1 MSAKT
6 IGFIGGGRIT
16 RVFLGGW
23 RKAAAMPAKV
33 VVSDIDAQA
42 LARIKE
48 SVGEGAIIC
57 NDNAAAMGQD
67 VVFLA
72 LHPPAIPDALA
83 GLQGS
88 IRPTSILVSL
98 APKLTMVRLSDLLG
112 GFDRLVRVI
121 PNAPS
126 IVGAGFNPVAFS
138 SSLTPADRGLVTDLL
153 SPLGEVYET
162 KEENLE
168 AFAVLTGMGPTYFW
182 PLLYELVALGESF
195 GLTSTE
201 ATAGT
206 RQMLAGTVAT
216 MFDSGLD
223 AKAVQDLIPVKPLAD
238 VEQMILEAYRTKLKA
253 VFEKIRP

>member
-23 RKAAAMPAKV
+23 RKAGTMPAKV

-48 SVGEGAIIC
+48 SFGAVEIVC
-57 NDNAAAMGQD
+57 DDNAAAMGQD
-67 VVFLA
+67 VVLLA

-88 IRPTSILVSL
+88 MRPTSILVSL

-138 SSLTPADRGLVTDLL
+138 SRLTSADRVLVKDLL

-162 KEENLE
+162 AEEKLE

-238 VEQMILEAYRTKLKA
+238 MEQMILDAYRTNLKA

>member
-1 MSAKT
+1 MTAKT

-23 RKAAAMPAKV
+23 RKAETMPAKV

-48 SVGEGAIIC
+48 SFGAVEIAC
-57 NDNAAAMGQD
+57 DDNAAAMGQD
-67 VVFLA
+67 VVLLA
-72 LHPPAIPDALA
+72 LHPPAIPDAL
-83 GLQGS
+83 GKLQGCV
-88 IRPTSILVSL
+88 RPASILVSL
-98 APKLTMVRLSDLLG
+98 APKLTLAKLSGLLG

-138 SSLTPADRGLVTDLL
+138 SRLTSADRVLVKDLL

-162 KEENLE
+162 AEEKLE

-195 GLTSTE
+195 GLTPTE
-201 ATAGT
+201 ASAGM

-238 VEQMILEAYRTKLKA
+238 MEQMILDAYRTKLKA
-253 VFEKIRP
+253 VFEKIKP

>member
-23 RKAAAMPAKV
+23 RKAGTMPAKV
-33 VVSDIDAQA
+33 VVGDIDAQA

-48 SVGEGAIIC
+48 SFGTVETVC
-57 NDNAAAMGQD
+57 DDNAAAMGQD

-72 LHPPAIPDALA
+72 LHPPAIADALA
-83 GLQGS
+83 KLQVS
-88 IRPTSILVSL
+88 IRPTATLVSL
-98 APKLTMVRLSDLLG
+98 APKLTMARLSGILG
-112 GFDRLVRVI
+112 GFDRLARVI

-138 SSLTPADRGLVTDLL
+138 SSLTPADRGLVKDLL
-153 SPLGEVYET
+153 SPLGDVYET
-162 KEENLE
+162 KEEKLE

-182 PLLYELVALGESF
+182 PLLYELVGLGESF
-195 GLTSTE
+195 GLTPTE

-216 MFDSGLD
+216 MLDSGLD

-238 VEQMILEAYRTKLKA
+238 VEQMILDAYRTKLKA
-253 VFEKIRP
+253 VFEKIKP

>member
-1 MSAKT
+1 MTAKT

-16 RVFLGGW
+16 RILLGGW
-23 RKAAAMPAKV
+23 RKAGKMPAKV

-48 SVGEGAIIC
+48 SFGTVESVC
-57 NDNAAAMGQD
+57 DDNAAAMGQD

-72 LHPPAIPDALA
+72 LHPPAIADALA
-83 GLQGS
+83 KLQVS
-88 IRPTSILVSL
+88 IRPTATLVSL
-98 APKLTMVRLSDLLG
+98 APKLTMARLSGILG
-112 GFDRLVRVI
+112 GFDRLARVI

-126 IVGAGFNPVAFS
+126 IVGAGFNPMAFS
-138 SSLTPADRGLVTDLL
+138 SSMTPADRGLVKDLL
-153 SPLGEVYET
+153 SPLGDVYET
-162 KEENLE
+162 KEEKLE

-201 ATAGT
+201 ATVGT

-216 MFDSGLD
+216 MLDSGLN

-238 VEQMILEAYRTKLKA
+238 VEQMILDAYRTKLKA
-253 VFEKIRP
+253 VFEKIKP

>member
-16 RVFLGGW
+16 RIFLGGW
-23 RKAAAMPAKV
+23 RKAGTMPANV
-33 VVSDIDAQA
+33 VVGDIDAQA

-48 SVGEGAIIC
+48 SFCTVKIFC
-57 NDNAAAMGQD
+57 DDNAAAMGQD

-72 LHPPAIPDALA
+72 LHPPAIADALA
-83 GLQGS
+83 KLQVS
-88 IRPTSILVSL
+88 IRPTSTLVSL
-98 APKLTMVRLSDLLG
+98 APKLTMAKLNAVLG

-138 SSLTPADRGLVTDLL
+138 SSLTPADRGLVKDLL
-153 SPLGEVYET
+153 SPLGDVYET
-162 KEENLE
+162 KEEKLE

-195 GLTSTE
+195 GLTPTE

-216 MFDSGLD
+216 MLDSGLD

-238 VEQMILEAYRTKLKA
+238 VEQMILDAYRTKLKA
-253 VFEKIRP
+253 VFEKIKP